1 MSKQFVDKLLK
12 ELLSKVNGGE
22 FRKKVDALPQIVT
35 VTKDNLAEGIKE
47 GYYKS
52 LGDSAFHL
60 DDEDFQK
67 AAGMGMRAL
76 VAHLAKERTLSRL
89 KTNKDEETKIVFSQP
104 RGVTSPFTAMKKGA
118 ITELS
123 NILKIKGIG
132 KLSKEEST
140 SIMSG
145 VERLHQGKTTVG
157 AAQLTGVVK
166 MLNAS
171 KSMRIKDFI
180 VSEQA
185 KELTD
190 LYKEIEGTY
199 KVVRSKNGYTVKE
212 AQEVAIL
219 VDASSKNYAG
229 SEDYDWAK
237 IKPILEK
244 SLKSWADKQDWPN
257 HKGSKT
263 PTEKLVDDVEYT
275 VLSQLQKVKGV
286 KVRKKVK
293 KPNSKAR
300 KSQATKIAG
309 TTLATKNVRKRKSSA
324 KITRHKTQNTSFS
337 QVKLY
342 AALNAKINTVVA
354 KNMELPGLQYQTGRF
369 ASGVKITDVSKTPQG
384 FPSIGYTYQL
394 YPYQTFEPGF
404 KQGSIDRDPRKLID
418 RSIREIAAQMVTGRL
433 YTRRQ

>member
-12 ELLSKVNGGE
+12 ELLTKVNGGE
-22 FRKKVDALPQIVT
+22 FRKKVDALPQVVT
-35 VTKDNLAEGIKE
+35 VTKANLAEGIKE
-47 GYYKS
+47 GYYKT
-52 LGDSAFHL
+52 LGDSAFPL
-60 DDEDFQK
+60 TEEDFQK
-67 AAGMGMRAL
+67 AAGMGMKAL
-76 VAHLAKERTLSRL
+76 IAHLARERTLSRL
-89 KTNKDEETKIVFSQP
+89 KTNKDEGTKIVFSQP

-118 ITELS
+118 INELS

-132 KLSKEEST
+132 KISKEEST

-157 AAQLTGVVK
+157 AAQLAGVMK

-171 KSMRIKDFI
+171 RSMKIKEFV

-190 LYKEIEGTY
+190 LYKQIDGTY
-199 KVVRSKNGYTVKE
+199 KVVRSKNGYTIKE
-212 AQEVAIL
+212 AHEVAIL

-244 SLKSWADKQDWPN
+244 SLKNWADKQDWPN

-263 PTEKLVDDVEYT
+263 PTEKLVDDVEYA
-275 VLSQLQKVKGV
+275 VVSQLQKVKRA
-286 KVRKKVK
+286 KVSKKVT
-293 KPNSKAR
+293 KPTSKAK

-309 TTLATKNVRKRKSSA
+309 ATIATKTVRKRKSNA
-324 KITRHKTQNTSFS
+324 KAPRHKTQPTGFS
-337 QVKLY
+337 QIKLY
-342 AALNAKINTVVA
+342 AMLSARINAVVA
-354 KNMELPGLQYQTGRF
+354 KNMELPGLQYRSGRF
-369 ASGVKITDVSKTPQG
+369 ASGVNITDVTKTPQG
-384 FPSIGYTYQL
+384 FASIGYTYQK

-404 KQGSIDRDPRKLID
+404 AQGSVDRDPRKLID
-418 RSIREIAAQMVTGRL
+418 RSIREIAAEMLTGRL

>member
-12 ELLSKVNGGE
+12 ELLTKVNGGE
-22 FRKKVDALPQIVT
+22 FRKKVDALPQVVT
-35 VTKDNLAEGIKE
+35 VTKANLAEGIKE
-47 GYYKS
+47 GYYKT
-52 LGDSAFHL
+52 LGDSAFPL
-60 DDEDFQK
+60 TEEDFQK
-67 AAGMGMRAL
+67 AAGMGMKAL
-76 VAHLAKERTLSRL
+76 IVHLARERTLSRL
-89 KTNKDEETKIVFSQP
+89 KTNKDEGTKIVFSQP

-118 ITELS
+118 INELS

-132 KLSKEEST
+132 KISKEEST

-157 AAQLTGVVK
+157 AAQLAGVMK

-171 KSMRIKDFI
+171 RSMKIKEFV

-190 LYKEIEGTY
+190 LYKQIDGTY
-199 KVVRSKNGYTVKE
+199 KVVRSKNGYTIKE
-212 AQEVAIL
+212 AHEVAIL

-244 SLKSWADKQDWPN
+244 SLRNWANKQDWPN

-263 PTEKLVDDVEYT
+263 PTEKLVDDVEYA
-275 VLSQLQKVKGV
+275 VISQLQKVKRA
-286 KVRKKVK
+286 KVSKKVT
-293 KPNSKAR
+293 KPSSKAR

-309 TTLATKNVRKRKSSA
+309 TTIGTKTVRKRKSNA
-324 KITRHKTQNTSFS
+324 KIARHKTQSTSFS

-342 AALNAKINTVVA
+342 AALNSKINAVVA
-354 KNMELPGLQYQTGRF
+354 KNMELPGLQYQSGRF
-369 ASGVKITDVSKTPQG
+369 ASGVRITDVGKTPQG
-384 FPSIGYTYQL
+384 FPSVGYTYQL
-394 YPYQTFEPGF
+394 YPYQTFEPAF
-404 KQGSIDRDPRKLID
+404 RQGSIDRDPRKLID